1 MTVPLAGWVA
11 PFGDPGINDR
21 SHLPRAFRSVPR
33 PSSPLSAKASTRCPS
48 HASRATPNGK
58 HRETRRCD
66 KQRRWSN
73 DAPGLTRGPP
83 SSLAAFA
90 WANAGRLGEAALH
103 RMQQSSPFR
112 RHFVTEPAGQR
123 DPMRVSPAAA
133 SVAVTTRFFTSV
145 HQQHPARPRGRE
157 GQFLSSAAMSRVLP
171 PAFAGAFRD
180 APVAGMPGP
189 FGVCQANACRP
200 AAKAALSPGVEAF
213 GETAFRRSP
222 TSLAAR
228 LVEVNGLEPST
239 SGLQSRRSPS

>member
-1 MTVPLAGWVA
+1 M
-11 PFGDPGINDR
+11 
-21 SHLPRAFRSVPR
+21 PR

-90 WANAGRLGEAALH
+90 WANPGRLGEAALH

-145 HQQHPARPRGRE
+145 HQQHPARPQGRA
-157 GQFLSSAAMSRVLP
+157 GQFLSSAAMSEASAR
-171 PAFAGAFRD
+171 FRRNCVSPGGWSQLRCNRGGGFRRNCVP
-180 APVAGMPGP
+180 PVAHQSCCKTGGGERARTVDLRLAKPALSQLSYTPVPEHRDQGS
-189 FGVCQANACRP
+189 GIRTAASP
-200 AAKAALSPGVEAF
+200 AAAF
-213 GETAFRRSP
+213 TGP
-222 TSLAAR
+222 
-228 LVEVNGLEPST
+228 PD
-239 SGLQSRRSPS
+239 QSVLIPDA